1 MINRSLL
8 KQSIKANWV
17 LWLVTTLG
25 VGIMLVIINVI
36 VGKSGIGSSEIDQLT
51 LAQYYAALDM
61 SGSGLTVAGLF
72 QAFGIDPSRL
82 EQLGTMDLNLAIHD
96 MFYTMAG
103 LLLPIL
109 YVVVTGNKLVA
120 AQVDRGSM
128 AYILSSPIKR
138 KKVIFTQIT
147 FLIGSLFSM
156 YTLLFAMDVVS
167 QFIGYGEVNVGEVLL
182 MNLGGFITILS
193 IAGIAFF
200 ASSLFNLSRHS
211 LALGGGLAVFFF
223 LTKIMGLFGSDNFV
237 NMGFGVEEM
246 RIFNYMTIISL
257 FDTASISAL
266 SYEYIWKFAIM
277 LAVAIIAF
285 VTSVIVFDKKDLPL

>member
-1 MINRSLL
+1 MISRSLL
-8 KQSIKANWV
+8 KQSIKANWI
-17 LWLVTTLG
+17 LWLVTTIG
-25 VGIMLVIINVI
+25 VGIMLVIINVV

-72 QAFGIDPSRL
+72 EAFGIDPARL
-82 EQLGTMDLNLAIHD
+82 EQLGTMDINLAIHD

-109 YVVVTGNKLVA
+109 YVVVTSNKLIA
-120 AQVDRGSM
+120 NQVDRGSM

-138 KKVIFTQIT
+138 KKVITTQIT
-147 FLIGSLFSM
+147 YLVGSIFLMYFVLFG
-156 YTLLFAMDVVS
+156 LDILS
-167 QFIGYGEVNVGEVLL
+167 QYIGYGDVDIVEVLL
-182 MNLGGFITILS
+182 MNLGGLITILS

-200 ASSLFNLSRHS
+200 ASSLFNLSRNS

-223 LTKIMGLFGSDNFV
+223 LAKIMGLFGSDNFV
-237 NMGFGVEEM
+237 NMGFGVQEM
-246 RIFNYMTIISL
+246 GIFNYMTIISL

-266 SYEYIWKFAIM
+266 STDFVWKFAIM
-277 LAVAIIAF
+277 IAVAIAMF
-285 VTSVIVFDKKDLPL
+285 TTSLYVFDKKDLPL

>member
-120 AQVDRGSM
+120 NQVDRGSM

-138 KKVIFTQIT
+138 KKVIVTQIVY
-147 FLIGSLFSM
+147 LVGSIIGMYVILFG
-156 YTLLFAMDVVS
+156 LDVVS
-167 QFIGYGEVNVGEVLL
+167 QYIGYGEVDVLEVLL
-182 MNLGGFITILS
+182 MNIGGLVTILS

-237 NMGFGVEEM
+237 NMGFGVKEM
-246 RIFNYMTIISL
+246 RVFNFMTIISL
-257 FDTASISAL
+257 FDTASISEL
-266 SYEYIWKFAIM
+266 SVNFIWKFGIM
-277 LAVAIIAF
+277 IGVAAVAFISSIF
-285 VTSVIVFDKKDLPL
+285 IFDKKDLPL